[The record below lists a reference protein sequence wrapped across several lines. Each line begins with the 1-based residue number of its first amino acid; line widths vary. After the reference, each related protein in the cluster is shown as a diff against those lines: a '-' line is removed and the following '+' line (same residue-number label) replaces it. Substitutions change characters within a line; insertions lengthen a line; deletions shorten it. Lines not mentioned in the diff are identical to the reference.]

1 MALSLTTDQRN
12 LLRASNI
19 RVRLLSTWYMDDGT
33 YRFCEDINDITI
45 GAETWLGASALAS
58 VSDIKSGNSG
68 MAAEPVKIVVD
79 GVRMSQAGFTDPAE
93 FFRTILAVPLSNRL
107 VDLDLAVG
115 YHDSESYI
123 LKLPLF
129 AGKINNAKITEPA
142 VNLTDGKPAEP
153 SLEILLDSL
162 AMRYSWVTGRT
173 RSHQDQLDI
182 DPTDMFFSYTHD
194 NIRNEQLLYWGKKGP
209 LTNSATGVGG
219 VGGGVYQARSGT
231 RSGNAV

>member
-19 RVRLLSTWYMDDGT
+19 RVRLLSTWYMDEGT
-33 YRFCEDINDITI
+33 FRFCEDINDITI
-45 GAETWLGASALAS
+45 GAETWVGANALAS
-58 VSDIKSGNSG
+58 VADIKSGNSG
-68 MAAEPVKIVVD
+68 MAAEPVKIVID

-93 FFRTILAVPLSNRL
+93 FFRTILEVPLSNRL

-115 YHDSESYI
+115 YHDSETYI

-129 AGKINNAKITEPA
+129 AGKINNAKITEPS
-142 VNLTDGKPAEP
+142 VNLADGKPAEP

-182 DPTDMFFSYTHD
+182 DPTDMFFSFVHN
-194 NIRNEQLLYWGKKGP
+194 NIRNEQLLYWGKRAS
-209 LTNSATGVGG
+209 LSNTTS
-219 VGGGVYQARSGT
+219 VGGGAYQSLNSTYT
-231 RSGNAV
+231 RNLV